1 MQLYFLSI
9 YLFVLSNTI
18 SSLRQIYCYPYIVD
32 EDRTSLG
39 FPGSAVVKNPP
50 AKAGDLGLISGLGRS
65 PGSGNGNPLQYS
77 CLGNPMDRSLVGH
90 SPNGCKESDTT
101 KWLCACMG
109 AFTLKYDDRILGF
122 HFEHRG
128 ISATDSFSFDFFW
141 KFVFK
146 CSYAFFFLSLFLTA

>member
-1 MQLYFLSI
+1 MI
-9 YLFVLSNTI
+9 
-18 SSLRQIYCYPYIVD
+18 
-32 EDRTSLG
+32 
-39 FPGSAVVKNPP
+39 PGW
-50 AKAGDLGLISGLGRS
+50 GRS

-122 HFEHRG
+122 PFEHRG
-128 ISATDSFSFDFFW
+128 ISATDSFSFDFFL
-141 KFVFK
+141 KICFQMQF
-146 CSYAFFFLSLFLTA
+146 CFFLSFSLFNCFKETVVGEMSCNRVFLAWLFRTLPFIVKLLWNYSCSPNTLK